1 MRYRWHSGY
10 VAWLLNRIT
19 GIAISLYLIMHI
31 WVIHHLAHGKE
42 SYAKVMLFLNSP
54 IFWFFELCLIG
65 AVLYHTM
72 NGIRLVLVDFAGG
85 AFYHKRAFWV
95 VMAIGVVLY
104 VICAWELA
112 QTFVGSAQHA
122 AVVR

>member
-19 GIAISLYLIMHI
+19 GIAISFYLIMHI
-31 WVIHHLAHGKE
+31 WVIHHLAHGRE
-42 SYAKVMLFLNSP
+42 QYQQVMAFLNSP
-54 IFWFFELCLIG
+54 VFWFFEIGLIG
-65 AVLYHTM
+65 VVLYHTM
-72 NGIRLVLVDFAGG
+72 NGIRLVLVDFGNG

-104 VICAWELA
+104 VVCAWELA
-112 QTFVGSAQHA
+112 QTFLTSAAHAGSTG
-122 AVVR
+122 